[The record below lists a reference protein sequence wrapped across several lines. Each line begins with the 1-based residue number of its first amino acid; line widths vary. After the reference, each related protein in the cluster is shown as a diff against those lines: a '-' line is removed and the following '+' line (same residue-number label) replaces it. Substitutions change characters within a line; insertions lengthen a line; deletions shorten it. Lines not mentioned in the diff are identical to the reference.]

1 MGLSSLNNGLCT
13 LAVVSA
19 CSGDLA
25 PVQHSSR
32 NSMLET
38 PQKTAAPVLPN
49 KPEPLVS
56 PLVVEPMEPTKK
68 MASCAKELKIVLA
81 SPDSRSPNPVVEST
95 ASYKDLLTVSAPIPN
110 STVSS
115 PLTVT
120 GEARGSW
127 YFEASFPIELRD
139 ANGIVLTQTPATATG
154 DWMTTDFVPFTATL
168 TFTMP
173 STATGTLILKKDN
186 PSGDPA
192 RDEQL
197 EIPVQFY

>member
-81 SPDSRSPNPVVEST
+81 SPDSRSPNLSRAKCNKKETVTVGFVIPET
-95 ASYKDLLTVSAPIPN
+95 TGPRLL
-110 STVSS
+110 VSS
-115 PLTVT
+115 NHPFKL
-120 GEARGSW
+120 GSRDIT
-127 YFEASFPIELRD
+127 AADLCDIGDVGRILCGSVNLDNIRANPKIELAPSQAHQDFWFSSLR
-139 ANGIVLTQTPATATG
+139 TAG
-154 DWMTTDFVPFTATL
+154 
-168 TFTMP
+168 
-173 STATGTLILKKDN
+173 
-186 PSGDPA
+186 
-192 RDEQL
+192 
-197 EIPVQFY
+197 Y